1 MRRKPRMGLIGGGGP
16 RVLSRSSLHPGR
28 MSSMDDLITA
38 QEAAA
43 LLRMHVKRVQQLAR
57 EGKLPAVRYG
67 RRWLFRR
74 HELTDARSRARRPAE
89 LEVSSG
95 IEISARNQ
103 LRGTIVEVRAD
114 GVMAEVVIRIGDQDL
129 VAIIT
134 RSSAERLGLAKGDEV
149 LAVIKS
155 TEVMVAKA
163 SSPGGR

>member
-1 MRRKPRMGLIGGGGP
+1 MIR
-16 RVLSRSSLHPGR
+16 
-28 MSSMDDLITA
+28 MDDLITA

-43 LLRMHVKRVQQLAR
+43 LLHMHVKRVQQLAR
-57 EGKLPAVRYG
+57 QGKLPAVRYG
-67 RRWLFRR
+67 RKWLFRR
-74 HELTDARSRARRPAE
+74 RELVESGGRRPLD

-103 LRGTIVEVRAD
+103 LRGTIAEIRAD
-114 GVMAEVVIRIGDQDL
+114 GVMAEVIIRIGDQDL

-155 TEVMVAKA
+155 TEVMVAKESA
-163 SSPGGR
+163 RG